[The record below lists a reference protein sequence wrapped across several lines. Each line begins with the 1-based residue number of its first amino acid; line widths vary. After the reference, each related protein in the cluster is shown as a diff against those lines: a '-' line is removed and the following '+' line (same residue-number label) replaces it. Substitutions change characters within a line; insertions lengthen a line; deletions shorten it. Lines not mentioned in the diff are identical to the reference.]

1 MRRFHWGVGPQ
12 IGLVTAAWAGLALVG
27 HWAFYPTFAVP
38 GGLRLA
44 FRACG
49 LGLLGVGIPVYTV
62 VAIHFGRRVRRKTLV
77 TTGPYAYVRHPLY
90 AVGIFLL
97 APGAVLLVGSWLL
110 LSVPPVMYLAARVF
124 IPREEAALAQHYGAS
139 FRQYRRRTGRFV
151 PRISSRRTR
160 NRARADALRRERRQE

>member
-1 MRRFHWGVGPQ
+1 MRRFRWGVGPQ

-27 HWAFYPTFAVP
+27 HWVFYPTFAVA
-38 GGLRLA
+38 GELRLA

-62 VAIHFGRRVRRKTLV
+62 VAIHFGRRARRETLV

-124 IPREEAALAQHYGAS
+124 IPREEAALAERYGAS

-151 PRISSRRTR
+151 PRLSSRGTR
-160 NRARADALRRERRQE
+160 NRAQADALRRQRKEE